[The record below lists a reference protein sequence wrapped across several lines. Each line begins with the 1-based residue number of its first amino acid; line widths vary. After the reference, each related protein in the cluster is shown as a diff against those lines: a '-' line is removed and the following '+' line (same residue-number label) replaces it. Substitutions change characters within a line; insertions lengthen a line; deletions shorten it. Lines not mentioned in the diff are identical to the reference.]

1 MQFCTNWKHHY
12 PKRIGVLLLSQTL
25 LINQREYNVNRM
37 DTVLR
42 LHFVKLCIILNLVVI
57 QYSPYRSPPVSS
69 SRLNS
74 GSMLG
79 SRRREGASVRSRTV
93 STQRHYSFY
102 SSSGIACRNE
112 SDVVN
117 EICAQDNYRY
127 YHVI

>member
-1 MQFCTNWKHHY
+1 M
-12 PKRIGVLLLSQTL
+12 
-25 LINQREYNVNRM
+25 E
-37 DTVLR
+37 TVLR
-42 LHFVKLCIILNLVVI
+42 LHFVKQCIVLNLVVI

-79 SRRREGASVRSRTV
+79 SRRREGASVRSRIYTTSGMERSMLYPPSTVRTQPRRPKTV

-102 SSSGIACRNE
+102 SSNGIACRNE

-117 EICAQDNYRY
+117 EIRAQDDYRY
-127 YHVI
+127 YHVN